1 MWVLALAYENG
12 RGVNQDTSVAIDYYK
27 KGAELK
33 HAGCMHSLGC
43 YYIRGENVEKNNRK
57 AFGLFKESAELG
69 YGLAMRDVGR
79 CYQFATGT
87 PGNMKTAVEWYE
99 KALEVI
105 DDPEL
110 EQKTAL
116 FKMMGESEPDFGE
129 DYPEDIEA

>member
-1 MWVLALAYENG
+1 MYNQSAVQGDPVAQYNLGVLYQNG
-12 RGVNQDTSVAIDYYK
+12 FGVPVDYVEAI
-27 KGAELK
+27 
-33 HAGCMHSLGC
+33 
-43 YYIRGENVEKNNRK
+43 
-57 AFGLFKESAELG
+57 
-69 YGLAMRDVGR
+69 
-79 CYQFATGT
+79 
-87 PGNMKTAVEWYE
+87 EWYE